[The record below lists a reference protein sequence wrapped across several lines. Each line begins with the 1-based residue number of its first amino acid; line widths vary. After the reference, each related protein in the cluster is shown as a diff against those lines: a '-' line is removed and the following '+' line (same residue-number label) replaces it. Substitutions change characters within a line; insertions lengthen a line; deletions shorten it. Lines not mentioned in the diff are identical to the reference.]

1 VSAGRSPRGVGV
13 SGRWI
18 WLLIRLF
25 PGDFRENFG
34 EEMLAAFLDYRDAL
48 LERGTTSVSRRAISV
63 VRFTCTTT
71 VGLPR
76 AALREHL
83 RTRGKE
89 RRVMSESTDNGGGGM
104 TDLRLD
110 IRYGIRALRRTPGF
124 TLVAL
129 LTLALGIGATTAMFS
144 VLDAAMRRS
153 LPYPEPE
160 RLVLG
165 RTTFSGNINPY
176 TSFPDYLDYR
186 DQSETLE
193 SLATIGGGAGVVTI
207 TGTSEP
213 EQAREVTATSNIFST
228 LGVAFQLGGTFT
240 LDEQP
245 PGGGG
250 EVVISHS
257 FWQSWFGGDSDALGR
272 SLFIDGDALTV
283 VGVLPAGFRFFYD
296 TDLWV
301 PPWPGNSDPLT
312 RRYHNW
318 FLVGRLAPDVSLTAA
333 RAEIDV
339 IAAQLE
345 EAYPDSNR
353 RKGLQ
358 LDGLHSA
365 LVERYRQSLLIL
377 AGAIV
382 FVLLIACGNVANLLL
397 ARGSTRT
404 AELSV
409 RAALGAT
416 RSRLTRQLMVEC
428 LILALVA
435 GSLGVVLAVWLQNVI
450 LSFVSMDRLGDVEV
464 GLSLTTLGFALGL
477 SLFTVLL
484 FGVFPSVAAARAN
497 PAEDLKQGSRG
508 STSGRGIRYR
518 SGLVVLQVALSLV
531 LLVGSGLLIRSFA
544 RLSAVDPGFRVE
556 NMLTATVSLP
566 TDDYQEGEQ
575 RVQFFQS
582 LRESIEGLPGVETV
596 SMVNRFPIL
605 QTGGNVAI
613 WAPERPPETNNDAP
627 WADQRSV
634 LPGYFATMD
643 IPLVEG
649 RVLAASDVEGSPPVL
664 VLNRNIAESVYP
676 DESAVG
682 RLVAVDVGQ
691 DEPGLFEV
699 VGVVEDHQLSSLA
712 GSPRPAMFFPYA
724 QRPSSTMRLAVATAT
739 DPLSLIRP
747 IQERIWE
754 LDRDIVLSGARS
766 VEDGLA
772 NSVASTRSVTTVLGM
787 FAGVALALAAL
798 GLYGVLAFFVTQR
811 IHEIGIRLA
820 LGAPGGSVLR
830 LVVSRGLMLV
840 GGGLVL
846 GTAGAFG
853 ATRLVE
859 GMLFQTSAKDPIT
872 FAAVT
877 GVFLLVA
884 LGACLVPAW
893 RASRV
898 DPLEAL
904 RVD

>member
-1 VSAGRSPRGVGV
+1 LNTGPTQRGVGFG
-13 SGRWI
+13 GRLI
-18 WLLIRLF
+18 WLLIQLF
-25 PGDFRENFG
+25 PSAFRGEFG
-34 EEMLAAFLDYRDAL
+34 EEMLAAFLDQRDAL
-48 LERGTTSVSRRAISV
+48 LERGTTSNSRRTTSV
-63 VRFTCTTT
+63 VRFTFTTAF
-71 VGLPR
+71 GLMR
-76 AALREHL
+76 AALRERL
-83 RTRGKE
+83 RIRE
-89 RRVMSESTDNGGGGM
+89 MDRRAMTKSTVNAGSGI
-104 TDLRLD
+104 TDLGFD

-129 LTLALGIGATTAMFS
+129 LTLTLGIGSTTAMFS
-144 VLDAAMRRS
+144 VLDTAMRRS
-153 LPYPEPE
+153 LPFGDSE

-165 RTTFSGNINPY
+165 RTTFSGNVNPY
-176 TSFPDYLDYR
+176 TSFPDYMDYR

-193 SLATIGGGAGVVTI
+193 SLATISGGAGVVTV
-207 TGTSEP
+207 TGTGEP
-213 EQAREVTATSNIFST
+213 EQAREVSATANLFST
-228 LGVAFQLGGTFT
+228 LGVAFHLGGSFT

-245 PGGGG
+245 VGGG
-250 EVVISHS
+250 EVVISYS
-257 FWQSWFGGDSDALGR
+257 FWQSWFGGSPDALGR
-272 SLFIDGDALTV
+272 SLVVDGEALTV
-283 VGVLPAGFRFFYD
+283 VGVLPVGFRFFYD

-301 PPWPGNSDPLT
+301 PPWPGNSDPIT

-318 FLVGRLAPDVSLTAA
+318 FLVGRLAPDASLTAA

-345 EAYPDSNR
+345 EAYPESNR

-358 LDGLHSA
+358 IDALHSA
-365 LVERYRQSLLIL
+365 MVERYRQSLLIL
-377 AGAIV
+377 TGAIV
-382 FVLLIACGNVANLLL
+382 MVLLIACGNVANLLL

-416 RSRLTRQLMVEC
+416 RSRLTRQLLVEC

-435 GSLGVVLAVWLQNVI
+435 GSMGVVLAVWLQNVI
-450 LSFVSMDRLGDVEV
+450 VSFVSMSRLGIVEV
-464 GLSLTTLGFALGL
+464 GLSFTTLGFALVL
-477 SLFTVLL
+477 TLVTVLL
-484 FGVFPSVAAARAN
+484 FGVFPSLAAAGAN

-531 LLVGSGLLIRSFA
+531 LLVGAGLLIRSFA
-544 RLSAVDPGFRVE
+544 RLRSVDPGFRVE

-566 TDDYQEGEQ
+566 SDDYQEGDQ

-582 LRESIEGLPGVETV
+582 LRESIEGLPGVQRV
-596 SMVNRFPIL
+596 SLVNRFPIL

-649 RVLAASDVEGSPPVL
+649 RVLHASDVEGSPPVL
-664 VLNRNIAESVYP
+664 VLTRVIAESVYP

-691 DEPGLFEV
+691 NEHGLFEV

-739 DPLSLIRP
+739 DPLSLVRP
-747 IQERIWE
+747 IQDRIWE
-754 LDRDIVLSGARS
+754 LDRDIVLSGART

-772 NSVASTRSVTTVLGM
+772 NSVSDARSVTTVLGM
-787 FAGVALALAAL
+787 FAGVALTLAAL
-798 GLYGVLAFFVTQR
+798 GIYGVLAFFVTQR
-811 IHEIGIRLA
+811 LHEIGIRIA

-846 GTAGAFG
+846 GTAGALG
-853 ATRLVE
+853 ATRMVE
-859 GMLFQTSAKDPIT
+859 GMLFQTSANDPIT

-884 LGACLVPAW
+884 LGACLVPAY
-893 RASRV
+893 RALRV